1 MFAFTL
7 TEIGTSSWIRLAFA
21 VNRKN
26 GKIKKNKYNRIRNM
40 VFLLITLMIKTY
52 VLQI

>member
-7 TEIGTSSWIRLAFA
+7 TEIGTSSWIRLAFD

-26 GKIKKNKYNRIRNM
+26 GKIKKNKYNKIRNM
-40 VFLLITLMIKTY
+40 VFLPLTLMIKTY